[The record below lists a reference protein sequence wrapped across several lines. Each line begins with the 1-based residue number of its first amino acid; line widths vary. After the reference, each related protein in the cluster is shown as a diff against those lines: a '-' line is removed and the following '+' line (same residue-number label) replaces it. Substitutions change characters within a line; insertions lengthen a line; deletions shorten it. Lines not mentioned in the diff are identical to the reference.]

1 MRAEFS
7 PGARVNPTG
16 AFKTLLKAFKTH
28 CAGGGWES
36 YRLRKTALYR
46 ANLWHEGRRVKL
58 NNPKQEKLR
67 QIHRLLT
74 PEILVDDGRQQ
85 VDLKSLKALVLAHLD
100 PAAYPDHADERRLLC
115 RQLNAGMP
123 LTGPEGIRKKLGAF
137 DLGFF
142 GRAYLPH
149 YFSRPSPDFHREL
162 DALWQ
167 NGVLKGLNPADNPKM
182 INAREGSHTAV
193 AAPRGHAKSTNL
205 TFKDTL
211 HAAAYE
217 YKHYIIILSDTRDQ
231 AAGFLEAV
239 KEELEENDPLR
250 EDFGDLRGELWR
262 EDVIVTSTKIKLQAK
277 GAGQKVRG
285 LKHKNW
291 RPDLIVLDDIE
302 NDENVRTPEQRQKL
316 QSWFD
321 KAVSKCGDD
330 YTDFVYIGTV
340 LHYDSLLVKVMKRAA
355 YRSIKYQAVITFSTS
370 PLWDEWEVILTELDN
385 PDRAEDA
392 LAFFSAHE
400 AEMLAGTKVLWPEKL
415 SYYQLMFMRVDEGE
429 AAFNSEEQNEP
440 INPED
445 CLFNEEWFEEY
456 NPHDMDF
463 SGKDFDFYGFVDPSL
478 GKSKKSDYSAIQT
491 LALHKPSGY
500 MYDVDSDIERRHP
513 DAIIHDVLEKA
524 VWLKK
529 AFGKKYVKFG
539 CEVNQFQWFL
549 KEQMAKASAKRKIYL
564 PLVEVTQT
572 SDKTLRIQTLQPDIK
587 NKYIKFNPRSK
598 RLREQLKYFPMADHD
613 DGPDALEGCRTLA
626 AGGNKNRVRVGR
638 RRFGL

>member
-1 MRAEFS
+1 MR
-7 PGARVNPTG
+7 NI
-16 AFKTLLKAFKTH
+16 KK
-28 CAGGGWES
+28 
-36 YRLRKTALYR
+36 RKIDQMR
-46 ANLWHEGRRVKL
+46 
-58 NNPKQEKLR
+58 
-67 QIHRLLT
+67 RLLV
-74 PEILVDDGRQQ
+74 PEMPEEDGRQQ
-85 VDLKSLKALVLAHLD
+85 VDLNALKDLILKHLD
-100 PAAYPDHADERRLLC
+100 CSAYPDHANDRRELLC
-115 RQLNAGMP
+115 QMQAGAT
-123 LTGPEGIRKKLGAF
+123 LTGENGIRKKLGAF

-149 YFSRPSPDFHREL
+149 YFSRPSPAFHDEL
-162 DALWQ
+162 DTLWGD
-167 NGVLKGLNPADNPKM
+167 GVLKRLNPLHGPKM
-182 INAREGSHTAV
+182 INAHDGSHTAV

-205 TFKDTL
+205 TFKDDL
-211 HAAAYE
+211 HAVVYT

-231 AAGFLEAV
+231 ATGFLEAI
-239 KEELEENDPLR
+239 KEELEENEALR
-250 EDFGDLRGELWR
+250 EDFGDLRGEVWR
-262 EDVIVTSTKIKLQAK
+262 EDVIITKTKIKVQAK

-316 QSWFD
+316 LSWFD
-321 KAVSKCGDD
+321 KAVSKCGDS

-355 YRSIKYQAVITFSTS
+355 YRSVKYQAVLSFSTS

-385 PDRAEDA
+385 PDRAEGA
-392 LAFFSAHE
+392 LAFFKDHE
-400 AEMLAGTKVLWPEKL
+400 AEMLEGTKVLWPEKL

-445 CLFNEEWFEEY
+445 CLFNEEWFDEY
-456 NPHDMDF
+456 NPHDIDF
-463 SGKDFDFYGFVDPSL
+463 SSKDYEFYGFVDPSL

-491 LALHKPSGY
+491 LALHKPTSY

-513 DAIIHDVLEKA
+513 DSIINDVLEKA
-524 VWLKK
+524 VWIKK
-529 AFGKKYVKFG
+529 TYNKKYVKFG

-549 KEQMAKASAKRKIYL
+549 KEQLAKEAARRRIYL
-564 PLVEVTQT
+564 PLVEITQT

-587 NKYIKFNPRSK
+587 NKYIKFHPKSK

-626 AGGNKNRVRVGR
+626 AGGNKKRVRVGK

>member
-1 MRAEFS
+1 LNR
-7 PGARVNPTG
+7 T
-16 AFKTLLKAFKTH
+16 
-28 CAGGGWES
+28 
-36 YRLRKTALYR
+36 
-46 ANLWHEGRRVKL
+46 KL
-58 NNPKQEKLR
+58 EKMNKLR
-67 QIHRLLT
+67 SLLM
-74 PEILVDDGRQQ
+74 PEIPDEASGFQT
-85 VDLKSLKALVLAHLD
+85 DLQALRELMLKHLD
-100 PAAYPDHADERRLLC
+100 CAAFPARADERRELM
-115 RQLNAGMP
+115 RQLQTGAP
-123 LTGPEGIRKKLGAF
+123 LTGEHGLRKKLGAF

-149 YFSRPSPDFHREL
+149 YFSRPSPAFHREL
-162 DALWQ
+162 DDLWQ
-167 NGVLKGLNPADNPKM
+167 DGVLKGLNPLDNPRM
-182 INAREGSHTAV
+182 INARAGSHTAT

-211 HAAAYE
+211 HSVAYA
-217 YKHYIIILSDTRDQ
+217 YKHYAIILSDTRDQ
-231 AAGFLEAV
+231 AAGFLEAI
-239 KEELEENDPLR
+239 KEELEENEALR
-250 EDFGDLRGELWR
+250 EDFGDLRGDIWR
-262 EDVIVTSTKIKLQAK
+262 EDVIVTKTKIKVQAK
-277 GAGQKVRG
+277 SAGQKVRG

-316 QSWFD
+316 LNWFD

-340 LHYDSLLVKVMKRAA
+340 LHYDSLLVRVMKRAA
-355 YRSIKYQAVITFSTS
+355 YRSVKYQAVISFSGS
-370 PLWDEWEVILTELDN
+370 PLWDEWEYILTTLDN

-392 LAFFSAHE
+392 LAFFNAHE

-445 CLFNEEWFEEY
+445 CLFNEEWFDEY
-456 NPHDMDF
+456 NPHDIDF
-463 SGKDFDFYGFVDPSL
+463 SGKDYEFYGFVDPSL

-491 LALHKPSGY
+491 IALHKPTGY

-513 DAIIHDVLEKA
+513 DAIINDVLEKA

-529 AFGKKYVKFG
+529 AFNKRYVKFG
-539 CEVNQFQWFL
+539 CEVNQVQWFL
-549 KEQMAKASAKRKIYL
+549 KEQMAKASAKRRIYL
-564 PLVEVTQT
+564 PLAEVTQT

-587 NKYIKFNPRSK
+587 NKYIKFSPKSK

-626 AGGNKNRVRVGR
+626 AGGNKQRLRLGR

>member
-1 MRAEFS
+1 MK
-7 PGARVNPTG
+7 ARN
-16 AFKTLLKAFKTH
+16 
-28 CAGGGWES
+28 
-36 YRLRKTALYR
+36 R
-46 ANLWHEGRRVKL
+46 KL
-58 NNPKQEKLR
+58 NKTNKLHALLLPESIENAPDSKTSLKDLKLLISKHLDGDLFQDNKSRRQELR
-67 QIHRLLT
+67 QQMESGAPI
-74 PEILVDDGRQQ
+74 I
-85 VDLKSLKALVLAHLD
+85 
-100 PAAYPDHADERRLLC
+100 
-115 RQLNAGMP
+115 
-123 LTGPEGIRKKLGAF
+123 GPNGIRKKLGAF

-149 YFSRPSPDFHREL
+149 YFSRPSPEFHREL
-162 DALWQ
+162 DDLWQ
-167 NGVLKGLNPADNPKM
+167 DGVLKGLNPLDNPKM
-182 INAREGSHTAV
+182 INAHEGSHTAV

-211 HAAAYE
+211 HATVYA
-217 YKHYIIILSDTRDQ
+217 YKHYVILLSDTRDQ
-231 AAGFLEAV
+231 AAGFLESI
-239 KEELEENDPLR
+239 KEELEENEALR
-250 EDFGDLRGELWR
+250 EDFGDLRGNVWR
-262 EDVIVTSTKIKLQAK
+262 EDVIVTKTDIKIQAK

-302 NDENVRTPEQRQKL
+302 NDENVRTPEQRMKL
-316 QSWFD
+316 LNWFD

-340 LHYDSLLVKVMKRAA
+340 LHYDSLLIRVMKRAA
-355 YRSIKYQAVITFSTS
+355 YRAVKYKAVISFSNS
-370 PLWDEWEVILTELDN
+370 PRWDDWEVILTELDN

-392 LAFFSAHE
+392 LVFFQSHE
-400 AEMLAGTKVLWPEKL
+400 EEMLAGTKVLWPEKL

-429 AAFNSEEQNEP
+429 ASFNSEEQNEP

-445 CLFNEEWFEEY
+445 CLFNEEWFDEY
-456 NPHDMDF
+456 NPHEVDF
-463 SGKDFDFYGFVDPSL
+463 SSKDYDFYGFVDPSL

-491 LALHKPSGY
+491 LVLHKPTGY

-513 DAIIHDVLEKA
+513 DAIINDVLGKA

-529 AFGKKYVKFG
+529 TYGKKYVKFG

-549 KEQMAKASAKRKIYL
+549 KEQLAKASARCKIYL

-572 SDKTLRIQTLQPDIK
+572 SDKTLRIQTLQPDVK
-587 NKYIKFNPRSK
+587 NKYIKFNPKSK
-598 RLREQLKYFPMADHD
+598 RLKEQLKYFPMADHD

-626 AGGNKNRVRVGR
+626 AGGNKKRVRVGK

>member
-1 MRAEFS
+1 MR
-7 PGARVNPTG
+7 
-16 AFKTLLKAFKTH
+16 
-28 CAGGGWES
+28 
-36 YRLRKTALYR
+36 
-46 ANLWHEGRRVKL
+46 
-58 NNPKQEKLR
+58 NPKKKNIR
-67 QIHRLLT
+67 QIHRLLV
-74 PEILVDDGRQQ
+74 PEVPEEDGRQQ
-85 VDLKSLKALVLAHLD
+85 VDLKALKALILTHLD
-100 PAAYPDHADERRLLC
+100 PAAFPGHADERQRLR
-115 RQLNAGMP
+115 RQLDAGAP
-123 LTGPEGIRKKLGAF
+123 LTGPDGIRKKLGAF

-149 YFSRPSPDFHREL
+149 YFSRPSPAFHREL
-162 DALWQ
+162 DDLWQ
-167 NGVLKGLNPADNPKM
+167 EGVLGGLNPLDGPRM

-205 TFKDTL
+205 TFKDAL
-211 HAAAYE
+211 HATVYA
-217 YKHYIIILSDTRDQ
+217 YKHYVILLSDTRDQ
-231 AAGFLEAV
+231 AVGFLEAI
-239 KEELEENDPLR
+239 KEELEENEALR
-250 EDFGDLRGELWR
+250 EDFGDLRGDSWR
-262 EDVIVTSTKIKLQAK
+262 EDAIVTKTDIKLQAK
-277 GAGQKVRG
+277 SAGQKMRG
-285 LKHKNW
+285 LKYKNW

-316 QSWFD
+316 LNWFD

-340 LHYDSLLVKVMKRAA
+340 LHYDSLLIRVMKRAA
-355 YRSIKYQAVITFSTS
+355 YRSVKYQAVLSFSNS
-370 PLWDEWEVILTELDN
+370 PLWDEWEVILTGLDN
-385 PDRAEDA
+385 PGRAEDA
-392 LAFFSAHE
+392 LAFFQAHE
-400 AEMLAGTKVLWPEKL
+400 EEMLAGTKVLWPEKL

-440 INPED
+440 INPDD
-445 CLFNEEWFEEY
+445 CLFNEEWFDEY
-456 NPHDMDF
+456 NPHELDF
-463 SGKDFDFYGFVDPSL
+463 SSPEFAFYGFVDPSL

-491 LALHKPSGY
+491 LALHKPTGY

-513 DAIIHDVLEKA
+513 DAIIGDVLEKA

-529 AFGKKYVKFG
+529 TYGKKYVKFG

-549 KEQMAKASAKRKIYL
+549 KEQLAKASAKRKIYL

-572 SDKTLRIQTLQPDIK
+572 ADKTLRIQTLQPDVK

-626 AGGNKNRVRVGR
+626 AGGNKKRLRVGK